1 MLHPTPDLKS
11 RLVQCAEAWAAAHA
25 RDGQPAPLSRLG
37 KAVAGDAN
45 FFERV
50 AAGGGVNVATLEKF
64 ARHLAD
70 PANWPGGEVP
80 EEARAFAH
88 VTGVSAAEAAPSP
101 GKPLG
106 NSPSALAERD
116 AA

>member
-1 MLHPTPDLKS
+1 MIDLKS
-11 RLVQCAEAWAAAHA
+11 RLLTCAELWAAAHA

-50 AAGGGVNVATLEKF
+50 ASGGGVNLATLEKF
-64 ARHLAD
+64 ARELAD
-70 PANWPGGEVP
+70 PASWPDGVVP
-80 EEARAFAH
+80 EEARTFAH
-88 VTGVSAAEAAPSP
+88 YTGVSAADGSPSP
-101 GKPLG
+101 GNPG
-106 NSPSALAERD
+106 ENSPLTKQRD